1 MLQAFIVVISLL
13 ILGDVFVALSG
24 APIPGAVLGL
34 VLFAASFALLG
45 KPDEGA
51 ARLFD
56 AIVPYAP
63 MLFVPAAVGVV
74 ANLEIIAS
82 AWLSIVAAITLGSA
96 ITLVVT
102 GRVLQF
108 MLRARDP
115 GYIPAP

>member
-13 ILGDVFVALSG
+13 IFGDVFLTLSG

-34 VLFAASFALLG
+34 VLLAASFALRG
-45 KPDEGA
+45 KPDDGA

-63 MLFVPAAVGVV
+63 MLFVPAAVEVV

-96 ITLVVT
+96 ISLVVT

-108 MLRARDP
+108 LLRVWDP
-115 GYIPAP
+115 GHLPAQ

>member
-1 MLQAFIVVISLL
+1 MLQAFIVVVSLL
-13 ILGDVFVALSG
+13 IFGDAFVALSG

-34 VLFAASFALLG
+34 VLLAVNFSIRG
-45 KPDEGA
+45 KPGDGTS
-51 ARLFD
+51 RLFD

-74 ANLEIIAS
+74 ANIEIIAS

-108 MLRARDP
+108 LLRGMDARSL
-115 GYIPAP
+115 AA